1 MNPFMAFCLYVAA
14 RVFVQC
20 LKKIPNQ
27 QEWRASLEFLLNAM
41 NALKRRNPLSESF
54 LMQLTLDIEGTGLDD
69 LIQNAEFSSSMMKGV
84 VQDDPFFVFSTCLR
98 EWVLTV

>member
-1 MNPFMAFCLYVAA
+1 MNPFMTFCLYVAA

-20 LKKIPNQ
+20 LKRIPNQ

-41 NALKRRNPLSESF
+41 HALKRRNPLSESF

-69 LIQNAEFSSSMMKGV
+69 LLQTPEFSSSMMKGV
-84 VQDDPFFVFSTCLR
+84 VKDDPVNRPTGGR
-98 EWVLTV
+98 Y